1 MDGLKLARAHLY
13 LLIQCAPRFEVG
25 EKRGHD
31 LEKDDVLSFL
41 FFLNYE
47 KVVRLR
53 DVKLFINLALIY
65 FSTWPYPL
73 QYCQNKN

>member
-13 LLIQCAPRFEVG
+13 LLIQCAPRCEVG
-25 EKRGHD
+25 EKRGHA
-31 LEKDDVLSFL
+31 LEKDDVLSSS
-41 FFLNYE
+41 FLNYE